1 MTIKLSFPPAWGLW
15 LIVAVVLPMPSL
27 ASQLE
32 DARQCTEE
40 PQRLERLACFD
51 GIFGTPVEASA
62 GSAEP
67 RAQRPQR
74 WVRAYAQEQART
86 PDDGPL
92 YSHTGAEA
100 GHLVTL
106 AALGTEPPRPVLALQ
121 CHNNITELS
130 LMLPEPLDAERIRL
144 GFSNGEDLWRV
155 RDGGFVVSGGRGLPA
170 IRVAKALTGRTDVR
184 VTASHGKVDGLMF
197 DLDGFGEAIGPLRS
211 ECGW

>member
-1 MTIKLSFPPAWGLW
+1 MKTQLSFPPAWGLW

-106 AALGTEPPRPVLALQ
+106 AALAVL
-121 CHNNITELS
+121 
-130 LMLPEPLDAERIRL
+130 
-144 GFSNGEDLWRV
+144 
-155 RDGGFVVSGGRGLPA
+155 VVMQ
-170 IRVAKALTGRTDVR
+170 VVKAGSAMIGDRLTGHRPP
-184 VTASHGKVDGLMF
+184 HKDGEPE
-197 DLDGFGEAIGPLRS
+197 DRSDG
-211 ECGW
+211 